1 MQTFSVRFPGIWL
14 NIVCNNII
22 KRKIWHSTFRRFN
35 HFVEAAV
42 DVKTEFGWRVVW
54 GGRVIGGKF
63 SIYSPSPEALKE
75 NYFSENGR
83 CMYVSTTHVCIYAWY
98 KRDSKEL
105 FAIPI
110 LLFLFVCM
118 LFEILEHY
126 WAEPLAQTSDC
137 EGTFV
142 FQISFPDFF
151 CRIQSKRRK
160 ANPTYRVSHNPCH
173 MRCFNMNL
181 IRHGIW
187 NAM

>member
-35 HFVEAAV
+35 HFAEAAV

-105 FAIPI
+105 FAILYCYSHSFI
-110 LLFLFVCM
+110 SICVYVVWDFGALLS
-118 LFEILEHY
+118 
-126 WAEPLAQTSDC
+126 WATCSNIWLWKNIC
-137 EGTFV
+137 
-142 FQISFPDFF
+142 FP
-151 CRIQSKRRK
+151 
-160 ANPTYRVSHNPCH
+160 N
-173 MRCFNMNL
+173 
-181 IRHGIW
+181 
-187 NAM
+187 